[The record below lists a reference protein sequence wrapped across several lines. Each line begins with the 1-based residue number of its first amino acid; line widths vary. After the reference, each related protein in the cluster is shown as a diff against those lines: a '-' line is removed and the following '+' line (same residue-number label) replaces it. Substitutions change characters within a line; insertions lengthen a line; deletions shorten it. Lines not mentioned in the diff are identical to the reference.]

1 MKKKI
6 TRKQSRNVRS
16 GLLMIM
22 SVGLVIMTAI
32 TVGWMLWEANYIDNN
47 ILAYQDREV
56 AIEEDDALVAS
67 VGMTN
72 EEMLSVYEITE
83 SDDYKTYCLGPDYD
97 PEMETGEGNNPN
109 NLVACGSSEA
119 TKGGCVDANLST
131 PRKEIMSCQVRR
143 TFFWDGGKAKRLE
156 LLEDYG
162 IDTASVTEAGCRME
176 ARRLL
181 SWGNA
186 LVGPKCQ
193 PGLLYNQRSVTS
205 NVMMDK
211 HTGASAPKAIDI
223 SRMHKCE
230 PGLYG
235 RKHPVVYKN
244 GEKVHLDPAHPDKNW
259 IVSGK
264 GLQKQIDAYRGQGY
278 DVKWEEYYVPIKG
291 VCECRTER
299 PLNIKTST
307 KLIKVCAKTGPAQ
320 VKLTGSTLCYA
331 PKNLVKFCCPAGKTA
346 NNGVCQ

>member
-6 TRKQSRNVRS
+6 KGKQSRNVRS

-22 SVGLVIMTAI
+22 SVGLAIMTAI
-32 TVGWMLWEANYIDNN
+32 TVGWMIWEANYIDKNV
-47 ILAYQDREV
+47 LEYQDREV
-56 AIEEDDALVAS
+56 EEEDVVVAN
-67 VGMTN
+67 VGITN
-72 EEMLSVYEITE
+72 EEMVSVNAVSP
-83 SDDYKTYCLGPDYD
+83 SDEYATYCLGPDYN
-97 PEMETGEGNNPN
+97 PEMETGWGSNQN

-119 TKGGCVDANLST
+119 TKGSCVMANLST
-131 PRKEIMSCQVRR
+131 PRKEVYSCQVIRNP
-143 TFFWDGGKAKRLE
+143 AKGSAQQIS
-156 LLEDYG
+156 LLRDYG
-162 IDTASVTEAGCRME
+162 VDTSTVTEAGCKLE
-176 ARRLL
+176 ARLQL
-181 SWGNA
+181 SWSKA
-186 LVGPKCQ
+186 LIGPKCQ

-211 HTGASAPKAIDI
+211 HTGASAPKPIDI
-223 SRMHKCE
+223 SRMHKCQ

-244 GEKVHLDPAHPDKNW
+244 GEKIHLDPGHPDKNW

-299 PLNIKTST
+299 PLNMMSGD

-320 VKLTGSTLCYA
+320 VKLVGSTLCYN
-331 PKNLVKFCCPAGKTA
+331 KSNQVQFCCPAGKT
-346 NNGVCQ
+346 NQNGECK